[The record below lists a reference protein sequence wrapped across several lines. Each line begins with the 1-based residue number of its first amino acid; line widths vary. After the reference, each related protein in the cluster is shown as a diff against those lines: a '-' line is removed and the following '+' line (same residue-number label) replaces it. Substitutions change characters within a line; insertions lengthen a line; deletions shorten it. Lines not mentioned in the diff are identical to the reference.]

1 MQEIRS
7 KRRRNP
13 EVWHKANRLVIILI
27 VFAIIGGA
35 LLAFLPEIA
44 RHKSL
49 ANQLEQEKE
58 TLAREELVNRQRAR
72 EVHLLQN
79 DPEYVEIIAR
89 DKLGVMKEGE
99 TILRLESTPKAA
111 TPVVTPSKL
120 AKP

>member
-27 VFAIIGGA
+27 VLAVVGGA
-35 LLAFLPEIA
+35 LLAFIPEIA
-44 RHKSL
+44 RHRSL
-49 ANQLEQEKE
+49 TRQLEQEKE
-58 TLAREELVNRQRAR
+58 SLAREELVNRQRAR

-89 DKLGVMKEGE
+89 DRLGVMKEGE
-99 TILRLESTPKAA
+99 TILRLDSTTKASTPVA
-111 TPVVTPSKL
+111 TSSKP
-120 AKP
+120 ANP

>member
-1 MQEIRS
+1 VQEIRS

-27 VFAIIGGA
+27 VLAIIGGA
-35 LLAFLPEIA
+35 LLAFIPEIA

-49 ANQLEQEKE
+49 TNQFEQEKE
-58 TLAREELVNRQRAR
+58 SLAREKLVNRQRAR

-89 DKLGVMKEGE
+89 DRLGVMKEGE
-99 TILRLESTPKAA
+99 TILRLDSNPKAA
-111 TPVVTPSKL
+111 SPVANPPKTT
-120 AKP
+120 KP